1 MSSGF
6 VCLMGMG
13 IVFFGLICMVAI
25 CKIMSFFIQKLEK
38 NEKPAAPVNT
48 VAAPVAAQASAA
60 LPADEKRAILAGVCS
75 VIAEELGTDVKNIR
89 VLSFKRV

>member
-13 IVFFGLICMVAI
+13 IVFFGLICMVVI
-25 CKIMSFFIQKLEK
+25 CKVMSFFVRKLEK
-38 NEKPAAPVNT
+38 SEAPVSPADMAHT
-48 VAAPVAAQASAA
+48 PVAAQPSAV